1 MLDEKDLISIIV
13 PVYNVEKYLDRCI
26 DSIINQTY
34 KNIEIILVDD
44 GSTDQSSIIC
54 DKYSKL
60 DKRIKTIHK
69 KNGGL
74 SSARNTGLDIAKGN
88 LLGFVDGDD
97 YIDSNMIEELY
108 KNIIKT
114 KADIVI
120 CNFVRF
126 DEEKETFNKYSKKKF
141 IVEEKD
147 KYNYLFNEY
156 RIPTVVQWNKLFK
169 KEVFKDIEYKKG
181 KINEDEFTVCSEL
194 NNAKRISYYL
204 EPFYHYYQ
212 RNNSIMGSYN
222 INRFETIF
230 EAYDS
235 QINFFKNKSMDNEII
250 NTKLVRFEAITYFLY
265 MANKSNMTKKPLK
278 KYIKKT
284 KSIAKDVLI
293 KYRSNFSLKK
303 QLRFFVYILS
313 PSVYNYIVYNKN
325 RIKESN

>member
-1 MLDEKDLISIIV
+1 MKNDLISIVV
-13 PVYNVEKYLDRCI
+13 PIYNVEKYLKRCI

-44 GSTDQSSIIC
+44 GSTDKGPSIC
-54 DKYSKL
+54 DSYKKK
-60 DKRIKTIHK
+60 DKRIKVIHK
-69 KNGGL
+69 KNGGI
-74 SSARNTGLDIAKGN
+74 SDARNEGIKITTGSYLMFIDS
-88 LLGFVDGDD
+88 DD

-120 CNFVRF
+120 CDFVRF

-181 KINEDEFTVCSEL
+181 KINEDEFIVCSEL

-250 NTKLVRFEAITYFLY
+250 NTKLVMFEAITYFLY
-265 MANKSNMTKKPLK
+265 MANKSNMTKKSLK

-284 KSIAKDVLI
+284 KSIAKEVLI

-313 PSVYNYIVYNKN
+313 PSIYNYIVYNKN